1 MRLLTSRL
9 ARAFPELDRFDDAQA
24 DAFCRAAVRQFWPR
38 MLRCVVVGV
47 CGVVAVVLAT
57 LVAISMPSWI
67 IGASSAPSS
76 RLYNWTTVV
85 SAIVLIILFGVGF
98 LPTMLLR
105 DWLLRRRV
113 RVVIRERGT
122 CPRCKYVLLGQPVSA
137 DLRVSCPECGLAI
150 TADPSMRE
158 LATDA
163 EGRSI
168 FKPEAPEL
176 DPALLARRAKWLRRI
191 KLAAIWVPISTISA
205 VLIAALVG
213 WMFIVAQARR
223 AQAIVASTP
232 GKITPLIERA
242 QPSGSTD
249 ADNRWHAVIKVI
261 DAFTAT
267 LATAPTT
274 TPEERQAGATLDMTS
289 LVYPATPS
297 DLPNAAQEVAATR
310 AYSRRVFDAV
320 RSSSIVEDLR
330 VLEGIPQS
338 RFVRPW
344 SDPGPGAP
352 MLGINAARSS
362 LPQMRALAR
371 FNGARMYQAI
381 IDKDRTGFERAM
393 AQNLGLAN
401 GLRRQ
406 PMTLDVLVAMAIEA
420 LTLGIIEQYV
430 PELAQLGWLE
440 SVQEQIAP
448 LTAAPTDATAM
459 VHEVAALE
467 AVDAVARY
475 FSDTARVSRVMTF
488 REGLPGQI
496 GGMPGGTPTNPW
508 RVGTLDSNVEPLRD
522 LGGKVATWAKVEPRD
537 RPTSWIRTGLP
548 TKGAAVAALAADPW
562 VTALRSVDQLRLTAR
577 GVYTIIAIERFR
589 SRKGKLPGSLAEL
602 TAADGVTA
610 EVLIRD
616 LHAPGP
622 LKYRIVEA
630 VSTPGDTEPPTQ
642 LPKGSRGCLL
652 YSVGL
657 DRTDNNGTPNA
668 SPYQALVPAGAGT
681 DYLFGVNRD

>member
-1 MRLLTSRL
+1 MRLLTDRL

-24 DAFCRAAVRQFWPR
+24 DAFCRAAVRQFWQR
-38 MLRCVVVGV
+38 VVRWVVVGV

-57 LVAISMPSWI
+57 LVAIAMPSWI

-85 SAIVLIILFGVGF
+85 SAVVLIILFGVGF
-98 LPTMLLR
+98 LLTMLLR

-137 DLRVSCPECGLAI
+137 DMRVSCPECGLSI

-176 DPALLARRAKWLRRI
+176 DPALLARRAKWRRRI
-191 KLAAIWVPISTISA
+191 KLAAIWGPISTISA
-205 VLIAALVG
+205 VLIAAVVG

-232 GKITPLIERA
+232 ATITPLIERT

-249 ADNRWHAVIKVI
+249 ADNQWPAVIKVI
-261 DAFTAT
+261 DAFTAK
-267 LATAPTT
+267 LAMAPAT

-289 LVYPATPS
+289 LVYPAKPS
-297 DLPNAAQEVAATR
+297 GLPGAAEEAAATR
-310 AYSRRVFDAV
+310 SYSRRVFDAV
-320 RSSSIVEDLR
+320 RSSPTVEDLR
-330 VLEGIPQS
+330 VLGAIPQV

-371 FNGARMYQAI
+371 FNGARMHQAI
-381 IDKDRTGFERAM
+381 VDKDRAGFERAM
-393 AQNLGLAN
+393 AQNFGLAN

-406 PMTLDVLVAMAIEA
+406 PMTLDVLVAQAIDA
-420 LTLGIIEQYV
+420 LTLGIIEHHV

-448 LTAAPTDATAM
+448 LTAAPSDATAM
-459 VHEVAALE
+459 VFEVAAME
-467 AVDAVARY
+467 AEDAVARY
-475 FSDTARVSRVMTF
+475 FGDPARVWRVMTF

-496 GGMPGGTPTNPW
+496 GGVPGGTPANPW

-522 LGGKVATWAKVEPRD
+522 LGGKVATWAKMEPRD
-537 RPTSWIRTGLP
+537 RPTSWLRTDLP
-548 TKGAAVAALAADPW
+548 TRGAAIAAMAADPW

-577 GVYTIIAIERFR
+577 GVYTITAIERFR
-589 SRKGKLPGSLAEL
+589 SRTGELPRSLAEL
-602 TAADGVTA
+602 TPADGVSA
-610 EVLIRD
+610 PVLISD
-616 LHAPGP
+616 THAPGP
-622 LKYRIVEA
+622 LKYKVAQPATSPVAGERPA
-630 VSTPGDTEPPTQ
+630 VT
-642 LPKGSRGCLL
+642 RGYLL

-657 DRTDNNGTPNA
+657 DRIDNNGMPNA
-668 SPYQALVPAGAGT
+668 SPYQALLPAGAGT